1 MLSFQCVLVT
11 QLCLTL
17 CDPMDYNL
25 PGSSVHGN
33 LQTRL
38 LELVTIPF
46 SRGSSLTQGSNLG
59 LLHCTKILYYLI
71 HQGSQFVLHCSY
83 ESFVR
88 YVTVNIFSQSVP
100 CLFILLIEFFA
111 E

>member
-1 MLSFQCVLVT
+1 MLVT

-17 CDPMDYNL
+17 CDLMDYNL

-59 LLHCTKILYYLI
+59 LLHYTKILYYLN
-71 HQGSQFVLHCSY
+71 HQGSQFFLHSSY